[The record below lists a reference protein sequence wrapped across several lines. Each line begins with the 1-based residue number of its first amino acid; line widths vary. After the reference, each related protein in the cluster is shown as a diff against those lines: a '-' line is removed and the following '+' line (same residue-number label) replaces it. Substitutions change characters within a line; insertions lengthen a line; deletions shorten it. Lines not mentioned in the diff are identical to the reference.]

1 MNIVLVHGIL
11 GFSHLDV
18 PLSPIDYFSGV
29 AEFLRGRFKA
39 AVIAP
44 AVDPTAGIE
53 TRSEM
58 LRGSIE
64 AALAGGQ
71 LQPKEAIHI
80 IAHSMGGLDSRRM
93 ISKGCFI
100 EAHGE
105 KTSIQTLAT
114 IGTPHRGSPVADLV
128 ALKFLDKIPLVA
140 AALKQPE
147 AALSEILG
155 HFRISLEGLHDLTSE
170 SADHFNSANPN
181 QTAVNYLSFAGGGRA
196 GLVPTSGFFLPYYE
210 FIKAHVRGR
219 EVSDGVVTVS
229 SAMWGTFDPN
239 LWPGDH
245 ADEIGHDLDRPLKMP
260 DAETLDRYERI
271 VLRF

>member
-1 MNIVLVHGIL
+1 MNIALAHGIL

-29 AEFLRGRFKA
+29 AEFLRERFRA
-39 AVIAP
+39 AVVAP
-44 AVDPTAGIE
+44 AVDPTAGTE

-58 LRGSIE
+58 LRASIE
-64 AALAGGQ
+64 AALARGQ
-71 LQPKEAIHI
+71 LQPKEPIHI

-100 EAHGE
+100 EANGE
-105 KTSIQTLAT
+105 KTAIQTLAT
-114 IGTPHRGSPVADLV
+114 IGTPHRGSPIADLV
-128 ALKFLDKIPLVA
+128 TLKFLDKIPLLA
-140 AALKQPE
+140 DALKTPE
-147 AALSEILG
+147 AALSGILG
-155 HFRISLEGLHDLTSE
+155 HFRISLDGLHDLTSE

-196 GLVPTSGFFLPYYE
+196 GPVPTSRFFLPYYE
-210 FIKAHVRGR
+210 FIKAQVRGR

-245 ADEIGHDLDRPLKMP
+245 ADEIGHDLDRPLDIP
-260 DAETLDRYERI
+260 DADTLQRYERI